1 MNMKFSTLL
10 ILSAAL
16 LAGGFLA
23 RASDFNALVLEQ
35 IRTMPDGG
43 GYATTREAHT
53 ALSASV
59 QPGSDSVAIQAAKA
73 CPSYCSGA
81 TYLVFL
87 KTLLA
92 AEKEGLVPPLG
103 EVWSALAPK
112 SSPDG
117 VGIWGRWNANGP
129 GASRLFHELQLGRN
143 FTSYTEARPGDFLK
157 IFWSDAVGKKERGHL
172 VVFLGEEE
180 KDGVPHVRFW
190 SSNKPLGYGEKSVP
204 KTKIARAIFS
214 RLETPEN
221 IRNFQ
226 KIPKKDKYLASL
238 LTHESSFAEALQQ
251 SGVAVP

>member
-1 MNMKFSTLL
+1 MKFQTLS
-10 ILSAAL
+10 ILSAAM
-16 LAGGFLA
+16 LAGGHLA

-43 GYATTREAHT
+43 GYATTREAHG
-53 ALSASV
+53 ALNSSV
-59 QPGSDSVAIQAAKA
+59 QPDAGSVSIQAAKA

-87 KTLLA
+87 KTLQA
-92 AEKEGLVPPLG
+92 AEKKGLMQPLG
-103 EVWSALAPK
+103 SVWASLAPK

-143 FTSYTEARPGDFLK
+143 FTSYAEARPGDFMK
-157 IFWSDAVGKKERGHL
+157 IFWIDAVGKKERGHL

-180 KDGVPHVRFW
+180 KDGEPHVRFW
-190 SSNKPLGYGEKSVP
+190 SSNKPHGYGEKSVA

-214 RLETPEN
+214 RLEAPSN
-221 IRNFQ
+221 IRNIPS
-226 KIPKKDKYLASL
+226 IPKKDEYLASL

-251 SGVAVP
+251 SGVAAP